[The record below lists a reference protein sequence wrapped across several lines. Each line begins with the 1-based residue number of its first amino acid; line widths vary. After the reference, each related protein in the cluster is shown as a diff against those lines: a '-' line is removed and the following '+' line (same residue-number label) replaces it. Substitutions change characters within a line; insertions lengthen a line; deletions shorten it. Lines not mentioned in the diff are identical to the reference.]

1 LLFLIYVVHGCSV
14 YGDLYNHT
22 VCFICF
28 MYLDVKFVSNFGSY
42 NVPHHCV
49 VINVT
54 IRHEFLVT
62 TENEFDLCQLCGS
75 NSLFMLAVGLTGNV
89 AVGGDADTGPM
100 AAAGEDSDYYTPED
114 PPTTILSPLHA
125 DKVSHSL

>member
-1 LLFLIYVVHGCSV
+1 
-14 YGDLYNHT
+14 
-22 VCFICF
+22 
-28 MYLDVKFVSNFGSY
+28 MYLDVKFVANLAVIMFPILVFSFMLQSDTDFLLQQKMNLI
-42 NVPHHCV
+42 CV
-49 VINVT
+49 SG
-54 IRHEFLVT
+54 
-62 TENEFDLCQLCGS
+62 GS

-89 AVGGDADTGPM
+89 VVGGDADTGPM